1 MNKKIYPLSK
11 SQELLLWS
19 QIFTFEHKKVKESNI
34 ISIYFAIP
42 ENCDY
47 KALEKAFNL
56 MLERN
61 DALRLKVFRKG
72 LSFYQYIK
80 EPSYRELETIK
91 FSSNDEFEAYLKTLD
106 QYKISLTSDEL
117 VWAILA
123 DIGDRGALVIRF
135 HHACV
140 DGFSM
145 SIVFKQLEDFYTAF
159 AAGEIPPEPKK
170 LYSITKFFEFEQDYM
185 KSEKHDDDK
194 KFWKYAFNN
203 QRNYSFPAGKRAHHG
218 DCESQSV
225 TFAGDKYEALMDLCR
240 SDEYS
245 LQYLLMSIAAL
256 TVYRETGEDNFSIY
270 SLTHG
275 RTNYVLKQTVGCMM
289 NTMPIF
295 YDIDTS
301 MTIREFLKNQYMV
314 FLDTLSH
321 GSFSLNEQT
330 PLSYK
335 EAIRNNFNFNHAW
348 MLFSAMDYGNMT
360 AKSKYEPCMLGTT
373 NSPFQFYCSVLEV
386 RGEKVTIG
394 LRYQTEKFTKEKIC
408 ELLESFSDTVM
419 AILANPDA
427 VISTLKD

>member
-1 MNKKIYPLSK
+1 MEKQIYPLSK
-11 SQELLLWS
+11 PQELLLWS
-19 QIFTFEHKKVKESNI
+19 QIFTFEPKKVKESNI
-34 ISIYFAIP
+34 ISIYFAVP

-61 DALRLKVFRKG
+61 DALRLKIFRKG
-72 LSFYQYIK
+72 LRFYQYIK
-80 EPSYRELETIK
+80 EPSYRELPMVK
-91 FSSNDEFEAYLKTLD
+91 FNSNEEFEEYLKTLP
-106 QYKISLTSDEL
+106 QYKVPMTGDEL
-117 VWAILA
+117 VWAVLA
-123 DIGDRGALVIRF
+123 DMGDCGALVMRF

-145 SIVFKQLEDFYTAF
+145 SIIFKQLEDFYTAF

-170 LYSITKFFEFEQDYM
+170 LYSVTKYFEIENDYM
-185 KSEKHDDDK
+185 KSEKHENDK
-194 KFWKYAFNN
+194 KFWKYAFNH
-203 QRNYSFPAGKRAHHG
+203 QRNYSFPAGKRGRHG

-225 TFAGDKYEALMDLCR
+225 VLAENEYEALMNLCH

-256 TVYRETGEDNFSIY
+256 TVYRKTGKDNFCIY

-289 NTMPIF
+289 NTVPIF

-301 MTIREFLKNQYMV
+301 LTIREFFKNQYMV

-321 GSFSLNEQT
+321 GSFSMSEQT

-335 EAIRNNFNFNHAW
+335 EAIRHKFNFNHAW

-360 AKSKYEPCMLGTT
+360 VKSKYKPCMLGTT

-386 RGEKVTIG
+386 KGEMVKLG
-394 LRYQTEKFTKEKIC
+394 LRYQTDKFTHEKIE
-408 ELLESFSDTVM
+408 ELLDLFSDTVRKV
-419 AILANPDA
+419 LENPDA
-427 VISTLKD
+427 VISTLRD